1 MMCERQNPDLN
12 ILAKFN
18 ILESKNPDFKIVHD
32 QNPEFKILTDFNI
45 LKILN
50 AKFWLH
56 FNILISQT
64 PEFKILES

>member
-1 MMCERQNPDLN
+1 MMCESLNPEFN

-18 ILESKNPDFKIVHD
+18 ILESKNPEFKIVDD
-32 QNPEFKILTDFNI
+32 QNPEFKILTDI
-45 LKILN
+45 LEILN

>member
-1 MMCERQNPDLN
+1 MMCERQNPDFN

-45 LKILN
+45 
-50 AKFWLH
+50 
-56 FNILISQT
+56 
-64 PEFKILES
+64 